1 MECRVNSVQFQVSE
15 SMHAPGV
22 SHKINENDREEAR
35 TRGNKGLRQ
44 QKSSVLTTGGKRIT
58 KKLDARSYCEG
69 LTNEMEIDKVVKEY
83 LEGKLI
89 GVR

>member
-1 MECRVNSVQFQVSE
+1 MDDHNVIQSTHPPHVECRVNSVQFQVSE

-44 QKSSVLTTGGKRIT
+44 QKPSVLTTGR
-58 KKLDARSYCEG
+58 
-69 LTNEMEIDKVVKEY
+69 
-83 LEGKLI
+83 
-89 GVR
+89 